1 MVQPVGQQRK
11 DQLLMVTQEHQKLID
26 TAIGQ
31 FRDSFIVHLV
41 RQAGSS
47 QGSQVLVEGSLVLV
61 YYSQVLF
68 KGSQVLVIDI
78 QVITVAV
85 VQVSRREF
93 FQASQ

>member
-11 DQLLMVTQEHQKLID
+11 DQLLMVTQEHQPLID
-26 TAIGQ
+26 TAIEQ

-47 QGSQVLVEGSLVLV
+47 QGSQVLVN
-61 YYSQVLF
+61 YSQVLS

-78 QVITVAV
+78 QVITVVV
-85 VQVSRREF
+85 VQVFRQAF